1 MVEYWHWHTL
11 HFGTETSWGGVLP
24 HAGQP
29 GRTYDELRQVGDEF
43 RRAGPLVAGCR
54 PDAEVAFLY
63 SLPNRWLM
71 QKYPP
76 LAAAGGGPDARAYDG
91 IFAPFYRG
99 AFDAGL
105 SARILHSRKA
115 TATHPAEF
123 AASHPLLV
131 VPGHYMSPDDL
142 LDWLADY
149 AAAGGHLVIGPRT
162 GYADHEA
169 RARTETAP
177 GRLAQAS
184 GVHYD
189 EFSNLKS
196 MIPVRPADG
205 ATIKLDAATATRWC
219 DGLLVDDA
227 QVVATYEHPHFSQWP
242 AITTRDHERGRVTC
256 VGTIPDSS
264 FAKSLFQWLATDVV
278 QPWCELPAT
287 MTSTGAAAV
296 DGTRLRFLHNWSWDP
311 ASVSVPTE
319 VHDILNGETFHA
331 QDHVQLGPWD
341 VRVLAVRQP

>member
-1 MVEYWHWHTL
+1 M
-11 HFGTETSWGGVLP
+11 
-24 HAGQP
+24 P
-29 GRTYDELRQVGDEF
+29 GRTT
-43 RRAGPLVAGCR
+43 
-54 PDAEVAFLY
+54 
-63 SLPNRWLM
+63 
-71 QKYPP
+71 
-76 LAAAGGGPDARAYDG
+76 G

-105 SARILHSRKA
+105 WPGSCIPRKA
-115 TATHPAEF
+115 TTTHPAEF

-131 VPGHYMSPDDL
+131 VPGHYMSPDHL

-196 MIPVRPADG
+196 IIPVLPADG
-205 ATIKLDAATATRWC
+205 ATIKLDGATATRWC

-227 QVVATYEHPHFSQWP
+227 QVVATYEHPHFRQWP
-242 AITTRDHERGRVTC
+242 AITTRDHERGRVTHSSAPSPTRALPSRSSSGSPPTSYRTL
-256 VGTIPDSS
+256 VRAAGHDDLDRRSGHRRHQAPIP
-264 FAKSLFQWLATDVV
+264 AQLVV
-278 QPWCELPAT
+278 ESHLVA
-287 MTSTGAAAV
+287 
-296 DGTRLRFLHNWSWDP
+296 
-311 ASVSVPTE
+311 VPTE
-319 VHDILNGETFHA
+319 VHDILTGETFHA